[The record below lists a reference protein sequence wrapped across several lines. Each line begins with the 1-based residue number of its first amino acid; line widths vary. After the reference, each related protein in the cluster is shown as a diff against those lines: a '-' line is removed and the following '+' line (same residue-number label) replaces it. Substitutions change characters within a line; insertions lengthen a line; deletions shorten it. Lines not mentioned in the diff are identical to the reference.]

1 MSNIY
6 TGKGDLGFTLLPRR
20 KNKISKSD
28 LVFDV
33 LGTFD
38 ELNSCL
44 GFLHSARVPD
54 IRKVSV
60 EVQKDLLGLGAII
73 SLDEK
78 ITDEMTQKW
87 EVRIKELEEVIDY
100 FDSRNNKL
108 EHFILPGG
116 CRESSFLHL
125 SRAVCRRLERLVIY
139 YLRRNKD
146 KGFVIVY
153 LNRLSDLLF
162 VLARYSNKKL
172 GFEDIIWNNIHS

>member
-1 MSNIY
+1 MSKIY

-44 GFLHSARVPD
+44 GFLHSARIPD

-60 EVQKDLLGLGAII
+60 EVQKDLFSLGALI

-78 ITDEMTQKW
+78 ITDEIIQKW
-87 EVRIKELEEVIDY
+87 EIRIKELEEVIDY
-100 FDSRNNKL
+100 FDSKNDPLQN
-108 EHFILPGG
+108 FILPGG
-116 CRESSFLHL
+116 CRESSFFHL
-125 SRAVCRRLERLVIY
+125 SRSVCIRLERLVVY
-139 YLRRNKD
+139 YLRRSRD
-146 KGFVIVY
+146 RGFILVY

-172 GFEDIIWNNIHS
+172 GFEDIIWNNRHS